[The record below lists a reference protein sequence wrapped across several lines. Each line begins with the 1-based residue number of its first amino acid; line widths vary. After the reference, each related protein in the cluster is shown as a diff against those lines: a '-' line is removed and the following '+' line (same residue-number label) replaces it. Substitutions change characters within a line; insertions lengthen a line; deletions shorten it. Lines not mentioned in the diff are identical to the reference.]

1 MQEYKELKNCLC
13 CDSIHLQSV
22 IDLGD
27 QPLAN
32 NFHSNTK
39 ELTKYPLQLNVCTDC
54 YHCQL
59 SIAVNPELM
68 FTDYK
73 YVSGT
78 TNTLKEYF
86 KWFANYVMTENP
98 DTLAVLDIGCNDG
111 SQLDE
116 FKKHNVRTT
125 IGIEPAVNLKK
136 LASNKGH
143 YISNQYFNKDF
154 KFDNVFGT
162 QDKDALFDCIIAQNV
177 FAHNSNPLEFL
188 EKCEQYLHPDG
199 TLYIQVS
206 QVDMIKNNEFDTIY
220 HEHISFF
227 NINSMNTLIGR
238 TKTLYLVDVIKAP
251 IHGNSYIFGI
261 KKSPINAYRINNLIN
276 LERADGLYNIKT
288 YIKYAEN
295 VQFIKDTLRSM
306 IINYS
311 GHRLVGYG
319 AAAKGMVALNYF
331 DIDLDYII
339 DDNPLKNG
347 LYTPGS
353 NIRIYSITKLEQDE
367 SKSIIIIPLAWN
379 FFDEIKMRI
388 QDVRPANSLDKYIK
402 YFPKVEMIGR

>member
-1 MQEYKELKNCLC
+1 MQDYKELKNCLC
-13 CDSIHLQSV
+13 CGESYLQS
-22 IDLGD
+22 ILDLGN

-39 ELTKYPLQLNVCTDC
+39 KITKYPLKLNVCKEC
-54 YHCQL
+54 WHCQL

-86 KWFANYVMTENP
+86 RWFANYVMTENC

-125 IGIEPAVNLKK
+125 IGIEPSKNLKD
-136 LASNKGH
+136 LASGKGH
-143 YISNQYFNKDF
+143 YICNQYFDKNF
-154 KFDNVFGT
+154 KFNFSFGP
-162 QDKDALFDCIIAQNV
+162 KDEDVLFDCIIAQNV

-188 EKCEQYLHPDG
+188 EKCARYLHPHIG

-238 TKTLYLVDVIKAP
+238 TKTLYLADVIKTP
-251 IHGNSYIFGI
+251 IHGNSYIFVI
-261 KKSPINAYRINNLIN
+261 KKRPINVYRIDNLIY
-276 LERADGLYNIKT
+276 LERADGLYNIQT

-295 VQFIKDTLRSM
+295 VQFIKDTLKSM

-339 DDNPLKNG
+339 DDNPLKHG

-353 NIRIYSITKLEQDE
+353 NIRIYSINKLEQEE
-367 SKSIIIIPLAWN
+367 SESIIIIPLAWN

-388 QDVRPANSLDKYIK
+388 QDVRPTNALDKYIK
-402 YFPKVEMIGR
+402 YFPKVEMI